1 MTIRG
6 ATAADTAT
14 LLQLIRRLAEYER
27 LEDQLAVTAEALER
41 HLFGPEPYAHALI
54 AEHKGRAAGYALY
67 FHTYST
73 FLGRPGVYL
82 EDLFVVP
89 ELRGAGL
96 GRALLA
102 EVAAVCVRLGG
113 GRLEWAV
120 LDWNRPSI
128 EFYERLGARPNSSW
142 ITYRLDGQALG
153 DLAASAADTMA
164 P

>member
-1 MTIRG
+1 M
-6 ATAADTAT
+6 A
-14 LLQLIRRLAEYER
+14 LIRRLAEYER
-27 LEDQLAVTAEALER
+27 LLDQVVVTAEALR
-41 HLFGPEPYAHALI
+41 GHLFGESPFAFALI
-54 AEHKGRAAGYALY
+54 AEQDGVPAGYALY

-82 EDLFVVP
+82 EDLFVAP
-89 ELRGAGL
+89 ELRGKGL

-102 EVAAVCVRLGG
+102 RVAEACVSAGG

-128 EFYERLGARPNSSW
+128 EFYEKLGARPNSDW
-142 ITYRLDGQALG
+142 LTYRLAGEPLAQ
-153 DLAASAADTMA
+153 LAATAADKIN